1 MSWVKTESRRLH
13 SCLFLRWVECRND
26 GTSAQG
32 IGRTF
37 QEQLGLGL
45 RIVGG
50 AIAKFLTEVSLMGM
64 IPTEEESKWRKNAKS
79 F

>member
-13 SCLFLRWVECRND
+13 SCLFSRWVECRND

-37 QEQLGLGL
+37 QGELGLRV

-50 AIAKFLTEVSLMGM
+50 VIAEFSTEVSLMGM
-64 IPTEEESKWRKNAKS
+64 IPTEEESK
-79 F
+79 